1 MANDLLIPVGGTSHF
16 FTPDAL
22 SKAVSDAQAD
32 HPGKDNVL
40 KGTVDANGANVVLAL
55 AAKDGKW
62 KVATAFSKDWKG
74 SQSFGATGSIAW

>member
-1 MANDLLIPVGGTSHF
+1 MPDLLIPVGGTSHF

-22 SKAVSDAQAD
+22 SKAVTEAEVD
-32 HPGKDNVL
+32 HPGKANVL
-40 KGTVDANGANVVLAL
+40 KGAVDSNGVNVVLAL
-55 AAKDGKW
+55 GSQDGKW